1 MPTID
6 PAVSAV
12 PFVADLAT
20 RVEQAARL
28 WRSDSEMTS
37 FTPLTGGSSSLT
49 DLAYLRAGTRT
60 DKVVVKVAPPGLEP
74 VRNRDVLRQATV
86 MSALGDV
93 EGVRVPAVFFSE
105 PGQALDRPPFVAT
118 EFVVGECTEPLLE
131 EGVRA
136 TSPTDTHARFL
147 DAARMLGSLHRADAT
162 HLELGNETPLT
173 IEDEIARWER
183 AFGTVPTDLAGGYVE
198 GARVLRAAAPAPMTA
213 VVTHGD
219 YRLGNTLCVDG
230 TVTSIIDWEIW
241 ALGDPRTDL
250 TWLTYFTDEA
260 QHPAAPPTG
269 PSGSPTVA
277 EVVAEYEAAFGR
289 EIPDL
294 DYFHA
299 LTRYK
304 EAAATALLIK
314 RARKTGEMPQAFSRM
329 EPLIVPMIDAVI
341 DAVIDAL
348 R

>member
-1 MPTID
+1 MPPID
-6 PAVSAV
+6 HAVSAE
-12 PFVADLAT
+12 PFVTDLAA
-20 RVEQAARL
+20 RVDQGARR
-28 WRSDSEMTS
+28 WRPDSALTD

-49 DLAYLRAGTRT
+49 YLARLRTGDKI

-86 MSALGDV
+86 MSALADV
-93 EGVRVPAVFFSE
+93 DGVRVPVVYFSQA
-105 PGQALDRPPFVAT
+105 GQGLDRPPFVAI
-118 EFVVGECTEPLLE
+118 EFVAGECTEPLLE
-131 EGVRA
+131 EGTRT
-136 TSPTDTHARFL
+136 TSPSDTHARFL
-147 DAARMLGSLHRADAT
+147 DAARMLGSLHRADAAS
-162 HLELGNETPLT
+162 LDLGNERSLT

-183 AFGTVPTDLAGGYVE
+183 AFETVPTDLTGDYVE
-198 GARVLRAAAPAPMTA
+198 GARALRAAAPAPMTA

-241 ALGDPRTDL
+241 ALGDPRIDL

-260 QHPAAPPTG
+260 RHPAAPPTG

-277 EVVAEYEAAFGR
+277 EVVAEYQAAFGR

-314 RARKTGEMPQAFSRM
+314 RARKTGEMPEAFARM
-329 EPLIVPMIDAVI
+329 EPLIVPMID
-341 DAVIDAL
+341 DVIDAL

>member
-1 MPTID
+1 MPPID
-6 PAVSAV
+6 HAVSAE
-12 PFVADLAT
+12 PFVADLAA
-20 RVEQAARL
+20 RVERRARL
-28 WRSDSEMTS
+28 WRPSSAMTD

-49 DLAYLRAGTRT
+49 YLARLRTGDKT
-60 DKVVVKVAPPGLEP
+60 DKIVVKVAPPGLEP

-86 MSALGDV
+86 MSALGDAD
-93 EGVRVPAVFFSE
+93 GVRVPQVYFSE
-105 PGQALDRPPFVAT
+105 TGQGLDRPPFVAM

-131 EGVRA
+131 EGTRV
-136 TSPTDTHARFL
+136 TSPADTHARFL

-162 HLELGNETPLT
+162 VLDLGDERPLT

-183 AFGTVPTDLAGGYVE
+183 AFGTVPADLAGAYVE
-198 GARVLRAAAPAPMTA
+198 GARVLRAAAPAPMTVA
-213 VVTHGD
+213 VTHGD
-219 YRLGNTLCVDG
+219 YRLGNTLCVHG
-230 TVTSIIDWEIW
+230 SVTSIIDWEIW

-260 QHPAAPPTG
+260 RHPAAPPTG
-269 PSGSPTVA
+269 PSGSPTVD
-277 EVVAEYEAAFGR
+277 EVVAEYEAAFG
-289 EIPDL
+289 EQIPDL

-314 RARKTGEMPQAFSRM
+314 RARRTGDMPEAFSRM
-329 EPLIVPMIDAVI
+329 EPLIVPMID
-341 DAVIDAL
+341 DVIDAL